1 MNPSHKHHVSPAGRM
16 FPAGYSCPTQP
27 QDLDSNPWTLCASE
41 ATQPPACRGG
51 TVGGR
56 RGSRQQQGRGSHNAG
71 QPSCGCGCGHRQG
84 GAGGGARAD
93 RNAIDG
99 DTAAAHH
106 ATAAAGAAEAGAA
119 AAAGA
124 PTGMDVVHTSATA
137 ATGVQ
142 NVPVGGH
149 DGVVQPAANPDPNQ
163 ARE

>member
-1 MNPSHKHHVSPAGRM
+1 MNPSHKHHVSPAGQM

-27 QDLDSNPWTLCASE
+27 QDLDSNPWTLRASE
-41 ATQPPACRGG
+41 ATQPPSCRGG

-56 RGSRQQQGRGSHNAG
+56 RGGRQQQGRGSHDDG

-84 GAGGGARAD
+84 GADGARAD

-99 DTAAAHH
+99 DTTAAHH
-106 ATAAAGAAEAGAA
+106 ATATAGAAEAGAA

-124 PTGMDVVHTSATA
+124 PTSIDMVHTSATA

-142 NVPVGGH
+142 NVPLGGH
-149 DGVVQPAANPDPNQ
+149 DGVVHPAANPDPNQ